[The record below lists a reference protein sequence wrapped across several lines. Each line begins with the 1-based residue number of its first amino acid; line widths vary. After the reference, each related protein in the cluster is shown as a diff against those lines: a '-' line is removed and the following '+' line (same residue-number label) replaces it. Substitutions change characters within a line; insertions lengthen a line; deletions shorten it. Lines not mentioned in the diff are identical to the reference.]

1 MRRRVLAASALIWL
15 STACST
21 LALSPREP
29 LPTATPVRQPITVRG
44 SVSWLFSGAA
54 QRQPLQ
60 VTEVRVVRGR
70 DEHQVAFTA
79 TDENGRF
86 EIGNLAPES
95 YVVRVS
101 RRTEDFEY
109 TWLVPI
115 AGSPGEV
122 KNVEL
127 NETNGR
133 VLPLRR

>member
-1 MRRRVLAASALIWL
+1 MARPMLAVLVASWLIAACG
-15 STACST
+15 TVP
-21 LALSPREP
+21 LSPREP
-29 LPTATPVRQPITVRG
+29 LPTATPVRQPNIVRG
-44 SVSWLFSGAA
+44 SVSWLFSGAT
-54 QRQPLQ
+54 QRQPLH
-60 VTEVRVVRGR
+60 VTEVRVIRSR
-70 DEHQVAFTA
+70 DEHQVAYTA

-86 EIGNLAPES
+86 EVSSLPPES

-109 TWLVPI
+109 TWLIPLV
-115 AGSPGEV
+115 GNPGET